1 MSRLTLPFL
10 WLALLPCL
18 ALGACATPQT
28 DFVRQHREQ
37 FPGRTEI
44 SGVPFFPQEKY
55 YCGPAALA
63 MMLAWSGLS
72 ATQEDMAKQVYTP
85 GRAGTLQNDILT
97 AIRRNGRLALS
108 IDSLPDLITEISEGH
123 PVLVFQNLAFD
134 WYPKW
139 HYAVAFGYDLDA
151 GTLLLHSG
159 LEAREVI
166 DLIAFERTWRRA
178 GYWAVVV
185 LPPDQLPV
193 AANER
198 TAIEA
203 ATNLMRVNR
212 HAEAA
217 VAFLTITKRWPRS
230 FVAYIGLGN
239 ARYALSEWS
248 QAEQAYRAAITISP
262 GTASAW
268 NNLAYAL
275 AKQERRNEAIDA
287 ARKALVLDDTN
298 AEIYRD
304 TLKEMSAAGEP

>member
-1 MSRLTLPFL
+1 M
-10 WLALLPCL
+10 
-18 ALGACATPQT
+18 
-28 DFVRQHREQ
+28 V
-37 FPGRTEI
+37 
-44 SGVPFFPQEKY
+44 
-55 YCGPAALA
+55 
-63 MMLAWSGLS
+63 LAWSGLS
-72 ATQEDMAKQVYTP
+72 TTQEEMAKQVYTP
-85 GRAGTLQNDILT
+85 GRAGTLQSDILT
-97 AIRRNGRLALS
+97 AIRRNGRLAFS
-108 IDSLPDLITEISEGH
+108 IHSLPDLVAEISEGH

-151 GTLLLHSG
+151 GTLLFHSG

-166 DLIAFERTWRRA
+166 DLTTFERTWRRA

-185 LPPDQLPV
+185 LPPNQLPV

-203 ATNLMRVNR
+203 ATNLVRVK
-212 HAEAA
+212 HYSEAA
-217 VAFLTITKRWPRS
+217 VAYSTIAKRWPQS

-248 QAEQAYRAAITISP
+248 QAERAYRTAIAISP

-275 AKQERRNEAIDA
+275 AKQGRRDEAIDA
-287 ARKALVLDDTN
+287 ARKAMVLGDAN

-304 TLKEMSAAGEP
+304 TLKEMSAGGIP